1 MAFAQGGKKYK
12 ASGLGSG
19 NWRKPNMTDGLTA
32 ALAQLER
39 KTGFKLDESPEDAG
53 AKWLEQIE
61 LPPLHPAQLK
71 LLAESRRYNVAVC
84 GRRFGKTFLAAD
96 VLLRGPR
103 NKGAI
108 YGYPVALYAP
118 TYQTMLESWRKLV
131 QILKPIT
138 ENKSEQNKRI
148 DLKTGGSVEFWSLD
162 NPDAGRGRKYAT
174 VVIDEAAMIKRLEE
188 AWEQNIQPL
197 LLDYQGEAWIVS
209 TPKGDNYFKALFDR
223 GYAANE
229 NRDDQWQ
236 SWQLPTWDNPFISR
250 DDVEKMRLSMP
261 RLAFLQEIEAQF
273 VSFAGTFIKA
283 EHIQAGSPPS
293 WMKLYQGVDL
303 AISMKEN
310 ADYTAI
316 VTLGVDELTG
326 KVWIVDAERRR
337 VGFRDALEFIKAKA
351 ARWSPVDIGVE
362 VVQYQAAA
370 VEELL
375 RSTNLP
381 VRKITPDKD
390 KLTRAQSLITRYENM
405 LVWHSTSLP
414 NEFTNELL
422 SFGPDCEHDDFVDAA
437 VYAYMLSGDFGRAQ
451 LFIPAGQ
458 TSAATMARKA
468 ADQGMPGLPNRV
480 VQMLSDPLPPG
491 QVCGR
496 CSAFKNG
503 NCTERVVMVRAVD
516 PGCALFSN

>member
-1 MAFAQGGKKYK
+1 MFAPAGKNYKPTGMGRGNRRQLPDFAGGL
-12 ASGLGSG
+12 AEAL
-19 NWRKPNMTDGLTA
+19 A
-32 ALAQLER
+32 ALELKNASLR
-39 KTGFKLDESPEDAG
+39 SEDAG
-53 AKWLEQIE
+53 AKYLAQIE
-61 LPPLHPAQLK
+61 LPSLHPAQHK

-96 VLLRGPR
+96 VLLNGPR
-103 NKGAI
+103 RKGAI
-108 YGYPVALYAP
+108 HGFPVALYAP

-138 ENKSEQNKRI
+138 AQKSEQNKRI
-148 DLKTGGSVEFWSLD
+148 DLVTGGSVEFWSLD

-229 NRDDQWQ
+229 HRDDQWQ
-236 SWQLPTWDNPFISR
+236 SWQLPTWENPFISR
-250 DDVEKMRLSMP
+250 DDVEKMRESMP
-261 RLAFLQEIEAQF
+261 RLAFMQEIEAQF

-283 EHIQAGSPPS
+283 EHIQVGSPPAGL
-293 WMKLYQGVDL
+293 KLYQGVDL

-310 ADYTAI
+310 SDYTAI
-316 VTLGVDELTG
+316 VTVGVDEATG
-326 KVWIVDAERRR
+326 QVWIVDAERRR
-337 VGFRDALEFIKAKA
+337 VGFRGALEFIKDKA
-351 ARWSPVDIGVE
+351 ARWKPVDIAVE

-381 VRKITPDKD
+381 VRKVTPDKD
-390 KLTRAQSLITRYENM
+390 KLTRAQSLITRYENL

-414 NEFTNELL
+414 NEFSNELL

-437 VYAYMLSGDFGRAQ
+437 VYAYMLTGDFGRAR
-451 LFIPAGQ
+451 FIYPEG
-458 TSAATMARKA
+458 TTTAAELARKA
-468 ADQGMPGLPNRV
+468 AEKNMHGLPNSV
-480 VQMLSDPLPPG
+480 TAMFSSLPPG

-496 CSAFKNG
+496 CASFVDGRCKD
-503 NCTERVVMVRAVD
+503 RDVMVQPVD
-516 PGCALFSN
+516 PGCALFVDG

>member
-1 MAFAQGGKKYK
+1 M
-12 ASGLGSG
+12 L
-19 NWRKPNMTDGLTA
+19 A
-32 ALAQLER
+32 ALEAKSANLRTEE
-39 KTGFKLDESPEDAG
+39 TG
-53 AKWLEQIE
+53 AKYLAQIE
-61 LPPLHPAQLK
+61 LPPLHPAQHK
-71 LLAESRRYNVAVC
+71 LLEESRRYNVAVC

-96 VLLRGPR
+96 VLLNGPR
-103 NKGAI
+103 KKGAI
-108 YGYPVALYAP
+108 HGFPVALYAP

-148 DLKTGGSVEFWSLD
+148 DLKTGGSIEFWSLD

-209 TPKGDNYFKALFDR
+209 TPKGDNYFKTLFDR
-223 GYAANE
+223 GHAANE

-250 DDVEKMRLSMP
+250 ADVEKMRESMP
-261 RLAFLQEIEAQF
+261 RLAFMQEIEAQF

-283 EHIQAGSPPS
+283 EHIQVGSPPEGL
-293 WMKLYQGVDL
+293 KLYQGVDL

-310 ADYTAI
+310 SDYTAI
-316 VTLGVDELTG
+316 VTVGVDDVTG

-337 VGFRDALEFIKAKA
+337 VGFRDALEFIKDKA
-351 ARWSPVDIGVE
+351 SRWRPVDIAVE
-362 VVQYQAAA
+362 VVQYQAAV

-381 VRKITPDKD
+381 VRRVTPDKD
-390 KLTRAQSLITRYENM
+390 KLTRAQSLITRYENL

-414 NEFTNELL
+414 NEFANEML

-437 VYAYMLSGDFGRAQ
+437 VYAYMLTGDWGRAS
-451 LFIPAGQ
+451 FIIPDGGS
-458 TSAATMARKA
+458 SAADMARKSA
-468 ADQGMPGLPNRV
+468 ERNMHGLPNKV
-480 VQMLSDPLPPG
+480 TAMFQSLPPG

-496 CSAFKNG
+496 CSAFKDG
-503 NCTERVVMVRAVD
+503 RCSDRDVSVQPAD
-516 PGCALFSN
+516 PGCVLWVDAK